1 MLRRSISLVV
11 ASILLLQATVGI
23 AAEPPELLARESGNV
38 TVERHGVEN
47 PAMEVARSTFWGAVA
62 GTVLGLAVAAV
73 QDQNDSAAI
82 RWGFALGT
90 FAGFGAGVY
99 FVAQRPAPASLL
111 ELRDGK
117 LAPGNEAFAA
127 VEVAPEGFR
136 VRAVGVSF

>member
-11 ASILLLQATVGI
+11 ASILLLQATVGF
-23 AAEPPELLARESGNV
+23 AAEAPELLARESGNV

-99 FVAQRPAPASLL
+99 FVAQRAQPASLL
-111 ELRDGK
+111 ELRDGH
-117 LAPGNEAFAA
+117 LAPSAAALEA
-127 VEVAPEGFR
+127 VQVAPDGFR